1 MWAIPEKEMSFR
13 FSYSGENKK
22 DLAMAYKVNQYF
34 PTPVLEYP
42 NSTHFTP
49 DKHTGVN
56 LSTKLIIKLNQ
67 VSLYGATTK
76 KVCCWGLLSA
86 ELALT

>member
-1 MWAIPEKEMSFR
+1 MWAIPEREMSFR

-22 DLAMAYKVNQYF
+22 DLAMAYNVNQYF

-56 LSTKLIIKLNQ
+56 LSTKLIIKLKQ
-67 VSLYGATTK
+67 VSLYGATTTK
-76 KVCCWGLLSA
+76 MCAVGGY
-86 ELALT
+86 

>member
-1 MWAIPEKEMSFR
+1 
-13 FSYSGENKK
+13 
-22 DLAMAYKVNQYF
+22 MAYNVNQYF

-56 LSTKLIIKLNQ
+56 LSTKLIIKLKQ

-76 KVCCWGLLSA
+76 KCVLLGVIERRSW
-86 ELALT
+86 EKWTNKNLCSYLQPSPF